1 MSYDTAL
8 TSYSLLPK
16 KAFPLDARSHFEDFE
31 TARLDILDRV
41 CAAEDSF
48 ESRNYDKLY
57 YIGEIITTTYNGT
70 WQVGNKVLVSLYI
83 YCERLNTNSFKIA
96 WNKQSSNDYVNF
108 YLETTRHKDD
118 NNNSKILIDIY
129 SYNGG
134 PKIGS
139 VDIDISSVF
148 SGEWLSQVCNIET
161 NIVPFSGGGGSSSS
175 AGQLVIDAQAPLNY
189 NTTNNQL
196 TLSIDSGSPLYVK
209 DNQLTLSI
217 DSNSPLGVT
226 SNNELTINIDTN
238 SKLKVVNNKLTVDI
252 QGTHTTLKKNDTTTN
267 IDINN
272 YIYQEL

>member
-48 ESRNYDKLY
+48 ESKNYDKLY
-57 YIGEIITTTYNGT
+57 YIGEIITTTNNGT
-70 WQVGNKVLVSLYI
+70 WQVGNKVSINLYI
-83 YCERLNTNSFKIA
+83 YCEVLDGDNSSFKVA
-96 WNKQSSNDYVNF
+96 WNERSFDSYTNF
-108 YLETTRHKDD
+108 YLEKENTTNEKNEQVVRIH
-118 NNNSKILIDIY
+118 IY

-134 PKIGS
+134 PKIGF
-139 VDIDISSVF
+139 VDNDINDVSSRR
-148 SGEWLSQVCNIET
+148 WLPKVLNIET
-161 NIVPFSGGGGSSSS
+161 NIVPFSGGSGSS

-189 NTTNNQL
+189 NTENNQL
-196 TLSIDSGSPLYVK
+196 TLSIDGASPLRVK

-217 DSNSPLGVT
+217 NSNSPLAVT

-252 QGTHTTLKKNDTTTN
+252 QGTHTTLSKNDTTNN